1 MDQLGDDGPDQHINL
16 PHGNPPHP
24 PKRVRKPRVGKREVM
39 RRLAEENMELR
50 RMIAALNQQISTVE
64 TENTVLSSQLAF
76 FTEQIN
82 AQGPGLR
89 GPEETDDA
97 DPQSHT

>member
-1 MDQLGDDGPDQHINL
+1 
-16 PHGNPPHP
+16 
-24 PKRVRKPRVGKREVM
+24 M
-39 RRLAEENMELR
+39 RRLAEENTELR
-50 RMIAALNQQISTVE
+50 RMIAALNQQIATVD

-82 AQGPGLR
+82 AQGSGLR
-89 GPEETDDA
+89 DLGEADDA